1 MADLS
6 ENEAKFREFVGSRLN
21 AKWCVVNDPDDLAC
35 SATELESLGYTAKS
49 DELEFVSRSVFSDSA
64 AGIDSSTPGE
74 YLVAAKI
81 PGQKQVFVSLLP
93 GSLELGCQ
101 LVDNLLDGFELH
113 SEVLSYK
120 AAMEESAMQLA
131 QSFEEQNWLRGFA
144 QRAVR
149 LTQNTSANDVAA
161 VILQPLGYLLRAQSV
176 FLIVNVR
183 EKERSGLES
192 EQYGESGFTTQVIEG
207 LLAELGFNNESPPLV
222 RNNVSINTQDGII
235 QSLVAVN
242 IQGASSSVGCI
253 VGINRSTETHSDG
266 LPVYDPEFGSGD
278 VGLLEEAGVLLAT
291 QTHNI
296 HLLTQSNQLFLGSLH
311 AMSSSIDAR
320 DPYTQG
326 HSERVAR
333 LSFDIAKI
341 MHLSDEACQ
350 EIYLSGILHDIGKIG
365 IPDAVLLKN
374 GSLTDDEF
382 RTIQKHPE
390 IGYRIVE
397 RLGHMPFVLPGVLHH
412 HERWDGKGY
421 PHHLAGEAIPLMAR
435 VIAVADAFDAM
446 TSSRPYRNAMPL
458 QKASSIIL
466 SGKGIQWD
474 ADIVDCFHQWLRE
487 RHSELAA
494 LPEDS
499 NSIIPIGSPME
510 QMVHAVMSLGF

>member
-1 MADLS
+1 
-6 ENEAKFREFVGSRLN
+6 
-21 AKWCVVNDPDDLAC
+21 
-35 SATELESLGYTAKS
+35 
-49 DELEFVSRSVFSDSA
+49 
-64 AGIDSSTPGE
+64 
-74 YLVAAKI
+74 
-81 PGQKQVFVSLLP
+81 
-93 GSLELGCQ
+93 
-101 LVDNLLDGFELH
+101 
-113 SEVLSYK
+113 
-120 AAMEESAMQLA
+120 
-131 QSFEEQNWLRGFA
+131 
-144 QRAVR
+144 
-149 LTQNTSANDVAA
+149 
-161 VILQPLGYLLRAQSV
+161 
-176 FLIVNVR
+176 
-183 EKERSGLES
+183 
-192 EQYGESGFTTQVIEG
+192 
-207 LLAELGFNNESPPLV
+207 
-222 RNNVSINTQDGII
+222 
-235 QSLVAVN
+235 
-242 IQGASSSVGCI
+242 
-253 VGINRSTETHSDG
+253 
-266 LPVYDPEFGSGD
+266 
-278 VGLLEEAGVLLAT
+278 
-291 QTHNI
+291 
-296 HLLTQSNQLFLGSLH
+296 
-311 AMSSSIDAR
+311 MSSSIDAR

-446 TSSRPYRNAMPL
+446 TSSRPYRYAMPL